1 MELPIDSNLEDIISP
16 IGVTVVDFYA
26 PWCGPCKMMKPIL
39 DAIDASGKA
48 TIIKVD
54 TETHADIATKY
65 GIKSLPTICFFKDGV
80 FQPEQTKVGATPK
93 PILEKII
100 SDL

>member
-1 MELPIDSNLEDIISP
+1 MELESQPLESVISAS
-16 IGVTVVDFYA
+16 GVTIVDFYA

-48 TIIKVD
+48 TVIKVD
-54 TETHADIATKY
+54 TVTHEDVATKY
-65 GIKSLPTICFFKDGV
+65 GVKSLPTICFFRDGV

-93 PILEKII
+93 PTLEKII
-100 SDL
+100 AEL